1 MRFSHLTDGRW
12 AALAA
17 TIQSFVNGVI
27 STRLPLHSRWV
38 EAYKKDPACTLI
50 WHLVLNPGKICKAT
64 LQDVHYIYQGAL
76 HQLHIVLEDEMLIVW
91 EPIHGG
97 TSYTSLQIVP
107 VDLRDIIFVAFH
119 SNPVGGHL
127 DATCTFHCL
136 LMLSLAGNVY
146 VH

>member
-1 MRFSHLTDGRW
+1 M
-12 AALAA
+12 
-17 TIQSFVNGVI
+17 NGAI
-27 STRLPLHSRWV
+27 GTRPPLHSRWV